1 MERIAAAGNIEPPI
15 YHLLLEKG
23 YKLEI
28 RDNQVIARKGE
39 LEVIAGNAVEL
50 AGIIYLRECKG
61 KDWKVSDKKIDEY
74 LHFFEN

>member
-1 MERIAAAGNIEPPI
+1 MERIAAAGN
-15 YHLLLEKG
+15 
-23 YKLEI
+23 
-28 RDNQVIARKGE
+28 
-39 LEVIAGNAVEL
+39 NAVEL